1 MTHHAHPTTRRRF
14 AAALG
19 AGLALAA
26 LHGPATA
33 QAYPERAVELV
44 VPFSPG
50 GGTDAVARAF
60 AEAMRKHLPQPVLV
74 VNKPGASGGIGL
86 GEVANAKPD
95 GYKLAMGSV
104 EIAMLKHMNVAKFTV
119 DDFAPV
125 AMLNAE
131 PAAISVRADAPW
143 RTVEEF
149 LAAAK
154 GKPGEVRVGNSG
166 TGAIWHM
173 AAESLGEKTGIK
185 FLHAPYAGAAP
196 AITDL
201 LGGHIEAITVSPA
214 EVAQHVAGGKIR
226 LLAVMSPQRYPRFA
240 DVPTLK
246 EKGID
251 VQIATWRG
259 IVAPR
264 ATPPAVLET
273 LRAAS
278 AKAAQEP
285 AFRETLAKLDLSHVY
300 ADAAAFRATMDR
312 DNAFFADLM
321 KRLGLAK

>member
-1 MTHHAHPTTRRRF
+1 MTHHARTTRRRF
-14 AAALG
+14 TAA
-19 AGLALAA
+19 LALAA
-26 LHGPATA
+26 LAGPAAA
-33 QAYPERAVELV
+33 QGYPERPVELV

-60 AEAMRKHLPQPVLV
+60 ADAMRKHLPQPLLV
-74 VNKPGASGGIGL
+74 VNKPGASGAIGL
-86 GEVANAKPD
+86 GDVANAKPD

-104 EIAMLKHMNVAKFTV
+104 EIAMLKHMGVARFGV
-119 DDFAPV
+119 DEFAPV
-125 AMLNAE
+125 IMLNAE
-131 PAAISVRADAPW
+131 PSAISVRADAPW

-149 LAAAK
+149 LAHAK
-154 GKPGEVRVGNSG
+154 AKAGEVRVGNSG

-173 AAESLGEKTGIK
+173 AAESLGEKAGIK
-185 FLHAPYAGAAP
+185 FLHVPYAGAAP

-226 LLAVMSPQRYPRFA
+226 LLAVMSAQRYARFA

-246 EKGID
+246 EKGIE

-264 ATPPAVLET
+264 ATPPAVLES

-278 AKAAQEP
+278 AKAAQEQ
-285 AFRETLAKLDLSHVY
+285 AFRDTLTKLDLSHVV
-300 ADAAAFRATMDR
+300 ADATAFRATMER
-312 DNAFFADLM
+312 DNAFFSALM
-321 KRLGLAK
+321 QRLGLAK